1 MFIDEVEIWL
11 VAGSGGNG
19 ALSFR
24 TEKHVPRGGPDGGD
38 GGRGG
43 SVVFET
49 DPNLSTLLDFRPG
62 KKYRAEN
69 GGHGMG
75 KRQYG
80 KHGENIVLK
89 VPPGTQV
96 HDADTGELLA
106 DLAQTPQSEV
116 LIAGGRGG
124 RGNVHFVNSVHQTP
138 KFAEKGEP
146 GEERRIKLE
155 LKLLADVGL
164 LGFPNVGKSTLLAA
178 VSAARPKIADYPFT
192 TLVPNLGVV
201 RADDHHNFV
210 IADVPGLIENASEGA
225 GLGIQFLRHL
235 ERTRLLVHLLDVS
248 DLTGRDPLE
257 DFGIINRELEAFS
270 EDLAKLPQV
279 VAFSRIDLL
288 SDRSGLVPL
297 RQFFE
302 ARGLE
307 VFPISGVTSEGVRD
321 LILHV
326 WTKLQEIPK
335 DALKL
340 SGVVHITNNARDDD
354 DPRRFTIVRDD
365 EGVLVVSGKALER
378 IVSMTDMGNEY
389 AVRRLQ
395 RQLERWGV
403 FTKLKAFGAAEGDS
417 VRIRNAEFDY
427 VDEDAWGRDEA
438 DGENDDEDMEV
449 LV

>member
-11 VAGSGGNG
+11 MAGSGGSG
-19 ALSFR
+19 ALTFR

-38 GGRGG
+38 GGHGG
-43 SVVFET
+43 SVVFEV
-49 DPNLSTLLDFRPG
+49 DSNLSTLLDYRPG
-62 KKYRAEN
+62 KKYRAERGEN
-69 GGHGMG
+69 GMG

-80 KHGENIVLK
+80 KNGPDLVLK

-96 HDADTGELLA
+96 FDAESGELLA
-106 DLAQTPQSEV
+106 DLSHVPQKEV
-116 LIAGGRGG
+116 LAAGGRGG
-124 RGNVHFVNSVHQTP
+124 RGNVHFVTSVHQTP

-146 GEERRIKLE
+146 GEERRVKLS

-201 RADDHHNFV
+201 PAADHHNFV
-210 IADVPGLIENASEGA
+210 MADVPGLIENASEGA
-225 GLGIQFLRHL
+225 GLGIQFLKHL

-248 DLTGRDPLE
+248 GLSGRDPLE
-257 DFGIINRELEAFS
+257 DFGIINRELDAFS
-270 EDLAKLPQV
+270 EDLAKLPQIV
-279 VAFSRIDLL
+279 VFSRIDVLG
-288 SDRSGLVPL
+288 DRTGLVPL

-307 VFPISGVTSEGVRD
+307 VFPISAVTGEGVRD

-335 DALKL
+335 EVPKL
-340 SGVVHITNNARDDD
+340 SGVVHITNNNRADD
-354 DPRRFTIVRDD
+354 DPKHFTITRDD

-378 IVSMTDMGNEY
+378 VVAMTDMGNEY

-403 FTKLKAFGAAEGDS
+403 FTKLKTFGAQEGDT
-417 VRIRNAEFDY
+417 VRIRTTEFDY
-427 VDEDAWGRDEA
+427 VDEDAWDAE
-438 DGENDDEDMEV
+438 EVEDDEEFETDTV
-449 LV
+449 